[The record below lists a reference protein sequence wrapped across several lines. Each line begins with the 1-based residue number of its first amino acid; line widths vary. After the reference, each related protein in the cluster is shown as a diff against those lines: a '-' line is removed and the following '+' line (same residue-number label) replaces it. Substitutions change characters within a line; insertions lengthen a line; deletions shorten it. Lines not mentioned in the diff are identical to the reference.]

1 MHAHAH
7 ARAHA
12 CAPRPRGVPPDGSHA
27 CSPHPSPPSLPP
39 LPSQAG
45 GPRALEEELRL
56 QRLVFE
62 VGRLPVD
69 AAASEA
75 APPGG
80 AGAAPR
86 ASAGRA
92 FMRVRDA
99 GTSEVCL
106 EWAEPASTRSTDP
119 SKAKPQGKLSRRLY
133 EGEGGEGGEETGGV
147 RRR

>member
-1 MHAHAH
+1 MHAH
-7 ARAHA
+7 ARACAHA
-12 CAPRPRGVPPDGSHA
+12 RERQPCGVPPDGSHA
-27 CSPHPSPPSLPP
+27 CSPHPPPPFLP
-39 LPSQAG
+39 LPWQAG